1 MTRVVMVTGSASG
14 IGRGMAERFA
24 EDGAHVAIADI
35 NVEGAEQVAKELSES
50 CEAVAFPVDVS
61 NEDSVASCVE
71 AIVQRW
77 GRLDVLCANAGIYPA
92 VPLWD
97 MTEADWDHVIGINLK
112 GVFFCVKHAIV
123 PMRQRKWGRIIVT
136 ASVTGPVV
144 GYPGMT
150 HYAASKGGT
159 VGLVRTAAL
168 ELASQGITINAVMPG
183 NVLTPGWEGQP
194 QEYIDAAV
202 DSIPLKRL
210 GSPADIANAAHFF
223 ADERSDYI
231 TGQTLIIDG
240 GQTLPET
247 AQVMDGW

>member
-1 MTRVVMVTGSASG
+1 MTRVVVITGSASG

-24 EDGAHVAIADI
+24 EDGCRVGIADI
-35 NVEGAEQVAKELSES
+35 NVEAAEQVADELSTS
-50 CEAVAFPVDVS
+50 CEAVAYPVDVS
-61 NEDSVASCVE
+61 KEDSVASCIDAVL
-71 AIVQRW
+71 QRW

-92 VPLWD
+92 APLGE
-97 MTEADWDHVIGINLK
+97 MTEAEWDHVTGINLK

-123 PMRQRKWGRIIVT
+123 PMRQQRSGRIIVT

-150 HYAASKGGT
+150 HYAAAKAGT

-183 NVLTPGWEGQP
+183 NVLTPGWKGQP

-202 DSIPLKRL
+202 ESIPLKRL
-210 GSPADIANAAHFF
+210 GLPKDIANAAHFF

>member
-1 MTRVVMVTGSASG
+1 MTRVVMVTGSASS

-24 EDGAHVAIADI
+24 EDGARVAIADI
-35 NVEGAEQVAKELSES
+35 NAEGAEEVARELSET
-50 CEAVAFPVDVS
+50 CEAEAFPVDVS
-61 NEDSVASCVE
+61 IEDSVASCID
-71 AIVQRW
+71 AILARW

-92 VPLWD
+92 MPLAE
-97 MTEADWDHVIGINLK
+97 MTEAEWDRVTGINLK
-112 GVFFCVKHAIV
+112 GVFFCVKHAIA
-123 PMRQRKWGRIIVT
+123 PMRRQKSGRIVVT
-136 ASVTGPVV
+136 ASVTGPIV

-150 HYAASKGGT
+150 HYSAAKAGT

-183 NVLTPGWEGQP
+183 NVLTPGWKGQP

-202 DSIPLKRL
+202 HSIPLKRL
-210 GSPADIANAAHFF
+210 GLPADIANAAHFF

-231 TGQTLIIDG
+231 TGQTLVIDG

>member
-1 MTRVVMVTGSASG
+1 MTRVVVITGSASG

-24 EDGAHVAIADI
+24 EDGVRVGIADI
-35 NVEGAEQVAKELSES
+35 NVEGAERVAKELSAS
-50 CEAVAFPVDVS
+50 CEAEAFPVDVS
-61 NEDSVASCVE
+61 QEDSVAACIDAVL
-71 AIVQRW
+71 ARW

-97 MTEADWDHVIGINLK
+97 MTEAEWDHVTGINLK
-112 GVFFCVKHAIV
+112 GVFFCVKHAV
-123 PMRQRKWGRIIVT
+123 RPMRQQRSGRIVVT

-202 DSIPLKRL
+202 NSIPLKRL
-210 GSPADIANAAHFF
+210 GLPKDIANAAHFF

>member
-24 EDGAHVAIADI
+24 EDGARVAIADI
-35 NVEGAEQVAKELSES
+35 NVDGAEQVAKELSES

-61 NEDSVASCVE
+61 NEGSVASCVE

-77 GRLDVLCANAGIYPA
+77 GRLDVLGANAGIYPA

-123 PMRQRKWGRIIVT
+123 PMRQQKSGRIIVT

-240 GQTLPET
+240 GQTLPDT
-247 AQVMDGW
+247 AQVMNGW

>member
-1 MTRVVMVTGSASG
+1 VTRVVMVTGSASG

-24 EDGAHVAIADI
+24 EEGARIAIADI
-35 NVEGAEQVAKELSES
+35 NAEGAEEVAGELSAK

-61 NEDSVASCVE
+61 IEASVASCVD

-92 VPLWD
+92 MPLAE
-97 MTEADWDHVIGINLK
+97 MTEAEWDRVTGINLK

-123 PMRQRKWGRIIVT
+123 PMRAQQLGRIVVT
-136 ASVTGPVV
+136 ASVTGPLV

-150 HYAASKGGT
+150 HYSAAKAGAI
-159 VGLVRTAAL
+159 GLVRTAAL

-183 NVLTPGWEGQP
+183 NVLTPGWKGQP
-194 QEYIDAAV
+194 QEYIDAAGQ
-202 DSIPLKRL
+202 SIPLKRL
-210 GSPADIANAAHFF
+210 GLPADIANAAHFF

-231 TGQTLIIDG
+231 TGQTLVIDG